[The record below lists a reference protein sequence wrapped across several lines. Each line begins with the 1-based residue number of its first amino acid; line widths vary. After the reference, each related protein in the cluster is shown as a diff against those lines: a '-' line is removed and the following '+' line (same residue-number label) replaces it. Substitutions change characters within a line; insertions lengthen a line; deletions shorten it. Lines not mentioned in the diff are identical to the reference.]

1 MEAIL
6 EYKIIKKVDRLGR
19 IVLPLE
25 MRKCYGIELNGS
37 IEIIP
42 VEKGVLIRKSEC
54 ESGISAENREM

>member
-42 VEKGVLIRKSEC
+42 AENGILIRK
-54 ESGISAENREM
+54 NDREDVRKQL

>member
-1 MEAIL
+1 M

-42 VEKGVLIRKSEC
+42 AENGILIRK
-54 ESGISAENREM
+54 NDREDVRKQL